1 MPLPRLKLA
10 ALPITLV
17 LTACTSPPRAP
28 EAGSEL
34 APCGS
39 FPNCVSSS
47 DSGSAGIE
55 AIDATPEQWASLK
68 RWLASQPDWLVEID
82 KGNFLQAVAVT
93 PTMRYRDDVQ
103 FLYDPATSSIAIR
116 SSSRLGIGDMGAN
129 RKRVEALR
137 ELIAGF

>member
-1 MPLPRLKLA
+1 M
-10 ALPITLV
+10 
-17 LTACTSPPRAP
+17 
-28 EAGSEL
+28 
-34 APCGS
+34 
-39 FPNCVSSS
+39 
-47 DSGSAGIE
+47 
-55 AIDATPEQWASLK
+55 K
-68 RWLASQPDWLVEID
+68 RWLASQPDWQVEID
-82 KGNFLQAVAVT
+82 KDTFLQAVAVT

>member
-1 MPLPRLKLA
+1 MPLSRFKLA
-10 ALPITLV
+10 ALPITVV
-17 LTACTSPPRAP
+17 LAACTSPPKAP
-28 EAGSEL
+28 EVGSEL

-47 DSGSAGIE
+47 DSGSSGIE
-55 AIDATPEQWASLK
+55 PIDATPEQWASLK
-68 RWLASQPDWLVEID
+68 RWLASQPDWQMEID

-103 FLYDPATSSIAIR
+103 FLYDPAASSIAIR